1 MAPVPSIKMLY
12 LAVLTKQILYTLM
25 LFVTK
30 QLACDKQS
38 MISDNGIEES
48 YFDLHIDEAARRII
62 TYLTMNSG
70 RL

>member
-1 MAPVPSIKMLY
+1 MLY
-12 LAVLTKQILYTLM
+12 LAVLKKQILYTLV

-30 QLACDKQS
+30 QLARDKQS
-38 MISDNGIEES
+38 MISDNDMEES
-48 YFDLHIDEAARRII
+48 SFDLHIDEAARKII